1 MSTIDYS
8 ISLTKQPAWT
18 KYKEKPSAKDM
29 ENTTIAVD
37 NSEYEEYSYT
47 GKYSEAVNQR
57 NREINEASS
66 IPLSPSYKWTGL
78 QVQTTLTRLNGDLW
92 ELKVRKNRLYAKAGT
107 GDDENDHSDQEAQE
121 AANGSESNP
130 KQIATSIEA
139 MQESILNHKKYD
151 GIPPDNLAAIKMYMN
166 GAGGSEKVG
175 TSSGVRRLDELMH
188 ITDDL
193 VQLAIKNPTY
203 YVPSMTMT
211 YSYWSP
217 RRVQDMS
224 GIGKPGSPPGAGT
237 IWAPEDG
244 YVSLLMGI
252 DSEPK
257 GSGYVIKKT
266 YLIGKFNTEIYE

>member
-29 ENTTIAVD
+29 ENTEIAVD
-37 NSEYEEYSYT
+37 NSEYEEYSFT
-47 GKYSEAVNQR
+47 GKYNDVLSKRNSE
-57 NREINEASS
+57 ISTASS
-66 IPLSPSYKWTGL
+66 IPSSPPYSWTGL

-107 GDDENDHSDQEAQE
+107 GEDENDHSDQEAQE
-121 AANGSESNP
+121 AANGSEANP
-130 KQIATSIEA
+130 RTYSTSIEA
-139 MQESILNHKKYD
+139 IQESILNHEKYD
-151 GIPPDNLAAIKMYMN
+151 SVPPDNLAAIKMYMN

-203 YVPSMTMT
+203 YVPSMTIT
-211 YSYWSP
+211 YSYWSTKQ
-217 RRVQDMS
+217 VQDMS
-224 GIGKPGSPPGAGT
+224 GVGKPGTPPGPGLKL
-237 IWAPEDG
+237 PKG
-244 YVSLLMGI
+244 YLSLLMGV

-266 YLIGKFNTEIYE
+266 YLVGKFNPALYE